1 MKLNAITLRN
11 AFSHKETEIELDGH
25 GLCLIKGKNGA
36 GKSSIVKA
44 LLFAFF
50 GIGTDDV
57 VNNKVGKNT
66 SVKVYGENGE
76 DTFTVR
82 RYRQH
87 TEHKNNLYFSIN
99 NEEVAGATNTALQA
113 KLESYLGCDYRSF
126 LTITSFSSDMMMF
139 ASATDAERKGIF
151 EKILQDLDVYR
162 EYEKEVRQELLET
175 EVDMGDLGHDIVA
188 DERELEVI
196 KKVMET
202 EEKRALVLEQ
212 RRKERIEEL
221 EDRRH
226 ELEKR
231 VVTSERLKGKRERY
245 NNAVFRLER
254 WLDKNLDPAEEIQDI
269 DNEVYM
275 LDMKEGD
282 LAFDDCPVCSTKLT
296 PVHRKEE
303 MNKIKKRKKEL
314 DKEVKVLEDFR
325 NIRMRVTDVM
335 NTLFENIAAIDYKLV
350 RFESTAA
357 KVEELDGKIEEAKSR
372 LEDPNEAVEMWTKKL
387 RKLSKSI
394 ASATKRVK
402 TFEEKLQYLK
412 EVAQGFSKQGIP
424 NIIITR
430 ALTMLERC
438 ANGYMDTLTSGA
450 MSLRLTGMTKTK
462 KGAVRNKIGIEVV
475 SESGVTR
482 FDSYSGGER
491 QRLNI
496 ALLLALRDVAEH
508 NKGIKLNCLFLD
520 EVLDLSL
527 DEEGIEEVLQVLRV
541 KKSAVDS
548 IFVITPK
555 QQLLHNTGVTFD
567 TVMTVEKKAGY
578 STVEL
583 KESL

>member
-1 MKLNAITLRN
+1 MKLKAITLRN
-11 AFSHKETEIELDGH
+11 AFSHKDTEIELDGH

-57 VNNKVGKNT
+57 VNNKIGKNT

-76 DTFTVR
+76 DTFIVK

-87 TEHKNNLYFSIN
+87 TEHKNNLYFFIN
-99 NEEVAGATNTALQA
+99 NEAVAGATNTALQA

-162 EYEKEVRQELLET
+162 EYEKDVKQELLEA
-175 EVDMGDLGHDIVA
+175 EVDMDDLGHDIVA
-188 DERELEVI
+188 DERELEVV

-202 EEKRALVLEQ
+202 EESRALVLEQ
-212 RRKERIEEL
+212 RRKERLEEL
-221 EDRRH
+221 EDAKH

-231 VVTSERLKGKRERY
+231 LMTAERLKGKRERY
-245 NNAVFRLER
+245 NNAVFRLEQ
-254 WLDKNLDPAEEIQDI
+254 WLDFNLDPTDEIQDI
-269 DNEVYM
+269 DNEHYM
-275 LDMKEGD
+275 LDMKAGD

-296 PVHRKEE
+296 PAHRNEE
-303 MNKIKKRKKEL
+303 TTKINKRKKEL
-314 DKEVKVLEDFR
+314 DKELKALEAFR
-325 NIRMRVTDVM
+325 FKRAQVTDVM
-335 NTLFENIAAIDYKLV
+335 NILFEKIAAIEYKLV
-350 RFESTAA
+350 KYESTPASL
-357 KVEELDGKIEEAKSR
+357 EEIEDKIEDVKSR

-394 ASATKRVK
+394 ASATRRIK

-462 KGAVRNKIGIEVV
+462 KGAIRNKIGIEVV

-541 KKSAVDS
+541 KKNAVDS

-567 TVMTVEKKAGY
+567 TVMEVEKKAGF
-578 STVEL
+578 STVEI

>member
-1 MKLNAITLRN
+1 MKLKAITLRN
-11 AFSHKETEIELDGH
+11 AFSHKDTEIELDGH

-57 VNNKVGKNT
+57 VNNKIGKNT

-76 DTFTVR
+76 DTFTVK
-82 RYRQH
+82 RYRQD
-87 TEHKNNLYFSIN
+87 TEHKNNLYFFIN
-99 NEEVAGATNTALQA
+99 NEAVAAATNMALQE

-151 EKILQDLDVYR
+151 EKILQDLDIYR
-162 EYEKEVRQELLET
+162 EYEKEVKQDILEVEADVDELK
-175 EVDMGDLGHDIVA
+175 HDIVA
-188 DERELEVI
+188 DERELDVI
-196 KKVMET
+196 KKVLET
-202 EEKRALVLEQ
+202 EESRALILEQ
-212 RRKERIEEL
+212 RRKEDITKL
-221 EDRRH
+221 EDERH
-226 ELEKR
+226 ELEKK
-231 VVTSERLKGKRERY
+231 VLASKRLKSKRERY
-245 NNAVFRLER
+245 NNAVFSLEQ
-254 WLDKNLDPAEEIQDI
+254 WLDNNLDPTEEIQDI
-269 DNEVYM
+269 DNEMYM
-275 LDMKEGD
+275 LDMRQGD
-282 LAFDDCPVCSTKLT
+282 LDLDDCPVCSTKLT
-296 PVHRKEE
+296 PEHRKAE
-303 MNKIKKRKKEL
+303 MVKIEKRREEL
-314 DKEVKVLEDFR
+314 DKEVKVLEAFR
-325 NIRMRVTDVM
+325 YKRSRVTDVM
-335 NTLFENIAAIDYKLV
+335 NILFEKIAAIDYKLV
-350 RFESTAA
+350 RYETVVATAE
-357 KVEELDGKIEEAKSR
+357 KLDEKIEDAKSR
-372 LEDPNEAVEMWTKKL
+372 LEDPNEAMEMWSKKL
-387 RKLSKSI
+387 RKLSKRI
-394 ASATKRVK
+394 ASETTRVK
-402 TFEEKLQYLK
+402 KFEEKLQYLK

-462 KGAVRNKIGIEVV
+462 KGAIRNKIGIDVV

-508 NKGIKLNCLFLD
+508 NRGIKLNCLFLD

-527 DEEGIEEVLQVLRV
+527 DEEGIEEVLQVLRS

-567 TVMTVEKKAGY
+567 TVMQVEKIKGY

-583 KESL
+583 RESL